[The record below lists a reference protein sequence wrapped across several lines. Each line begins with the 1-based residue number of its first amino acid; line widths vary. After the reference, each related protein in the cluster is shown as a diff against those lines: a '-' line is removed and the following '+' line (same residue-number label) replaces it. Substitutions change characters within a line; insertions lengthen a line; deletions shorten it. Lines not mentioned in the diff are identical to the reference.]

1 MVPPKA
7 SFLPL
12 LLVLNACT
20 DLGNVESML
29 KERWGAAKWMKG
41 KLRIYC
47 ANDFDAGREPADDV
61 PVLAK
66 HAGHPSYVTH
76 DVFMKMLEVAS
87 YVKENHHGCS
97 EKNTSCG
104 KHQKN
109 STFDR
114 QMTTSSLLS
123 GFFLV
128 TKPISWWRN
137 LVWSMTS
144 TGKVA
149 LLCQMKCSG
158 SSYGAKRPFGDVNV
172 KEETEEPP
180 RKTPNLGDTVACSQG
195 ELAGRNRVCPCCRRG
210 IVMMSRPL
218 RRP

>member
-1 MVPPKA
+1 M
-7 SFLPL
+7 S
-12 LLVLNACT
+12 
-20 DLGNVESML
+20 

-104 KHQKN
+104 EHQQK
-109 STFDR
+109 
-114 QMTTSSLLS
+114 SL
-123 GFFLV
+123 
-128 TKPISWWRN
+128 R
-137 LVWSMTS
+137 S
-144 TGKVA
+144 TGKWQQA
-149 LLCQMKCSG
+149 ACYQD
-158 SSYGAKRPFGDVNV
+158 SS
-172 KEETEEPP
+172 
-180 RKTPNLGDTVACSQG
+180 
-195 ELAGRNRVCPCCRRG
+195 
-210 IVMMSRPL
+210 
-218 RRP
+218 